1 VSTIVG
7 VRRLVIVGLALLG
20 LACGDASTAP
30 GGDEIFVVSLTGVA
44 ADDAGIV
51 LRLTGG
57 VELASPAHPSL
68 DVAWVNDDA
77 GATTVAIL
85 GPLSQT
91 ADVLVVRAQVNKG
104 PLRVELREVASA
116 NGAVSFPSSV
126 RALVRSG
133 RGE

>member
-1 VSTIVG
+1 MSTIVG
-7 VRRLVIVGLALLG
+7 VRRLVVVGLALLG

-57 VELASPAHPSL
+57 VELASPAYPSL
-68 DVAWVNDDA
+68 DVAWAHDDA

-91 ADVLVVRAQVNKG
+91 ADVLVVRAHANKG
-104 PLRVELREVASA
+104 PLRVQLVEVASA
-116 NGAVSFPSSV
+116 NGAVSLPLSA
-126 RALVRSG
+126 RALVRSR
-133 RGE
+133 RGD